1 MTIGAMAT
9 LITMTFTL
17 STEVEGV
24 RTVVVNLDGD
34 HHGRRLLQHLY
45 NDQFFEIETGIGQSE
60 AESRLRAGS
69 VDIMLLIPADYS
81 EHIARR
87 EPVDV
92 QVIIDGSQPGV
103 AELARNRI
111 FAVVADINRQ
121 LILERTHPVSGLNL
135 QAIELLPRIRYNSDL
150 RTIVSV
156 VPGLMGIVLTVPAVG
171 ASAALARERERGS
184 FEVVISTPL
193 ARWPLLLGRVAPYV
207 VIGLIDIGIFTA
219 VGCLGFGVPM
229 RGDPLLFVLLGLVYV
244 VATASSGVFIAQ
256 FLQTQHAAVITTFM
270 LFGITPVYLSD
281 IFFPVLSMP
290 VWLQW
295 LSPLLPA
302 THFTIIARG
311 ILLKGIGWSILWPN
325 GLAMLGMS
333 VVMSSL
339 AYARFRKKLD

>member
-1 MTIGAMAT
+1 
-9 LITMTFTL
+9 
-17 STEVEGV
+17 
-24 RTVVVNLDGD
+24 VVNLDGD
-34 HHGRRLLQHLY
+34 YYGRLLIQHLS
-45 NDQFFEIETGIGQSE
+45 NDQFFD
-60 AESRLRAGS
+60 AESAIDQADAERRLRVGTAS
-69 VDIMLLIPADYS
+69 ILLLIPTDYS

-87 EPVDV
+87 EPADV

-111 FAVVADINRQ
+111 SAIAADINRQ
-121 LILERTHPVSGLNL
+121 LLRERALLVDGLDL
-135 QAIELLPRIRYNSDL
+135 QTIELLPSIRYNPDL

-193 ARWPLLLGRVAPYV
+193 ARWPLLLGRVVPYV
-207 VIGLIDIGIFTA
+207 VIGLIDIGIFTT
-219 VGCLGFGVPM
+219 VGCLGFGVPL
-229 RGDPLLFVLLGLVYV
+229 RGDPLLFVLLGSIYI

-256 FLQTQHAAVITTFM
+256 FLQTQHAAVIVTFM

-290 VWLQW
+290 AWLQW

-302 THFTIIARG
+302 THFTIVARG
-311 ILLKGIGWSILWPN
+311 ILLKGVGWSVLWPN

-333 VVMSSL
+333 AIMSGL